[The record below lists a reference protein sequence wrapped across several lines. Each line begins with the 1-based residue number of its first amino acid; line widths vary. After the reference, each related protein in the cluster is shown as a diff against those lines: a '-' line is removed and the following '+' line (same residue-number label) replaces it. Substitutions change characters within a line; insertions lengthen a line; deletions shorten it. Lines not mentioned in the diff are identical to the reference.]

1 MTLAAAFGNADVA
14 ILVGA
19 VLLLT
24 FGAFLSAAEVALTRT
39 SHLRALALVE
49 EGRRGAVRLAKLVER
64 PSNFLNVVLLLTLV
78 SQQGAAFL
86 VAIETQRRF
95 SEIGVTA
102 AAFGLTLLTF
112 VFQDAMPK
120 TYAIEHSDR
129 VALAVTPAIW
139 PLARLCSP
147 LTSVLIKLSNVILPG
162 KGLPQGPFTSE
173 AEIRG
178 IIERAGG
185 EAVIEAEEARMIHQV
200 FEFGDTVVREVMTPR
215 TDMVC
220 LAADATVDEALG
232 LAVERGLS
240 RIPVHSDGLDDVVGL
255 LYVKDILSN
264 FDRNGRA
271 RGVAGL
277 VRPAHFVPEQK
288 RLADLLSQMQMEKFH
303 MAIVVDEHGGTAGLV
318 TMEDLLEEL
327 VGDIT
332 DEYDTDADEPIQ
344 QRPDGSFRVAGRV
357 GIDDLAERLGI
368 DLDVEDADTVGGAML
383 SLLGDIPDEGEE
395 VEDPASRVR
404 FRAVR
409 VKDRRIEVVD
419 VVAPEGAGEEAGAD
433 PGGDAA
439 ERGRTQR

>member
-1 MTLAAAFGNADVA
+1 
-14 ILVGA
+14 
-19 VLLLT
+19 
-24 FGAFLSAAEVALTRT
+24 
-39 SHLRALALVE
+39 
-49 EGRRGAVRLAKLVER
+49 
-64 PSNFLNVVLLLTLV
+64 
-78 SQQGAAFL
+78 
-86 VAIETQRRF
+86 
-95 SEIGVTA
+95 
-102 AAFGLTLLTF
+102 
-112 VFQDAMPK
+112 
-120 TYAIEHSDR
+120 
-129 VALAVTPAIW
+129 
-139 PLARLCSP
+139 
-147 LTSVLIKLSNVILPG
+147 
-162 KGLPQGPFTSE
+162 
-173 AEIRG
+173 
-178 IIERAGG
+178 
-185 EAVIEAEEARMIHQV
+185 MIHQV

-344 QRPDGSFRVAGRV
+344 QWPDGSFRVAGRV